1 MARIAII
8 GAGIAG
14 LVAAQRLQQQADVVV
29 FEKSWRAGGRVTT
42 RHKEYSFDHG
52 AQHFYVKTETF
63 RQFLAP
69 YIEQGIIQRWD
80 ARFVE
85 FDSAQL
91 VARREWGESFPHY
104 VAVPGMTDFGQA
116 LAPGLNINYQ
126 TRVTDIVRAD
136 KRWQLFSDAT
146 SLGDFDWVILAIPA
160 PQVAALMPDCFSH
173 KQRIDGIVMQACY
186 SLMLGFPEQLE
197 LDFDAAL
204 IRNSD
209 ISWISVNS
217 SKPGRRGA
225 FTLLVHSTNRWAD
238 DHLELSR
245 QAVIDH
251 LITETERVIQQPLT
265 LADYVDLHRWL
276 YANIGRQQ
284 GPLALVDHAEQLAAI
299 GDWCISGRVESAF
312 TSGNELNLGVAA
324 Q

>member
-1 MARIAII
+1 
-8 GAGIAG
+8 
-14 LVAAQRLQQQADVVV
+14 
-29 FEKSWRAGGRVTT
+29 
-42 RHKEYSFDHG
+42 
-52 AQHFYVKTETF
+52 
-63 RQFLAP
+63 
-69 YIEQGIIQRWD
+69 
-80 ARFVE
+80 
-85 FDSAQL
+85 
-91 VARREWGESFPHY
+91 
-104 VAVPGMTDFGQA
+104 MTDFGQA

-160 PQVAALMPDCFSH
+160 PQVAALMPDSCSH
-173 KQRIDGIVMQACY
+173 KQRVDAINMQACY
-186 SLMLGFPEQLE
+186 SLMLGFPGPLV

-217 SKPGRRGA
+217 SKPDRPGS
-225 FTLLVHSTNRWAD
+225 FSLLVHSTNRWAD

-251 LITETERVIQQPLT
+251 LITETERVIQPPLA

-284 GPLALVDHAEQLAAI
+284 GPSALVDHTEQLAAI
-299 GDWCISGRVESAF
+299 GDWCIRGRIEAAFQSGQE
-312 TSGNELNLGVAA
+312 AA
-324 Q
+324 GRIASLL